1 MLNTIK
7 KFVAS
12 EEGAITVDWVV
23 LTAGIAFLGL
33 AVVFTLGSTT
43 SNTSESIGTFIGDR
57 EVASTF

>member
-7 KFVAS
+7 NFIVS

-23 LTAGIAFLGL
+23 LTAGLAFLGL
-33 AVVFTLGSTT
+33 AVVYMLGSTT

-57 EVASTF
+57 EVVSSF